1 MTQKEIFENQ
11 SIERNQYTLSIIESE
26 GKNKL
31 IIAGPGTGKTFT
43 FKTLFESKDGAKL
56 ALTFINTLAND
67 LQKELGDIA
76 ESHTFHGYCKK
87 LLHKIPPNGIEQ
99 DFHYFPKLP
108 LLIKKD
114 NEYLEMSLEKFEEA
128 FQTLSENSSLD
139 FYIARANYY
148 NSVSHNDAVYR
159 VLRYFQE
166 NPSSLPVYSQIVV
179 DEYQDFNALEIG
191 FIEEIIKKS
200 PVLIAGDDDQ
210 AIYDFK
216 HASPEGIRQK
226 KAQDDFEFFEL
237 PYCSRCT
244 NVIVDA
250 VSDITSKA
258 ISQGKLQNRVE
269 KKYLCFLPDKSEES
283 KENPQII
290 HAKCS
295 VNRISS
301 PYIGKFI
308 ESEIQQI
315 PQNEIEHANA
325 KKYPSVL
332 IIGPSHYTKQVVDYL
347 SDKFSN
353 FDLPISHSKDLD
365 LIDGY
370 RVLIEDQDSN
380 LGWRVLAGCTQYP
393 DIKTVIQKTY
403 KEGIPIIKLLNN
415 DFIEEHLN
423 FLAILNKIKAELEL
437 SNEEENAIT
446 KITGLGIEDLHS
458 LLQRDFEDD
467 TEETTEST
475 NLKIKVTTI
484 NGSKG
489 LSADYVFILAMNNGD
504 LPKNPQKITD
514 TEICQL
520 LVGIT
525 RARKRCY
532 LISNGSF
539 GAKRGITQSAFIDW
553 IDQSRVQTI
562 EVNAKTLKK

>member
-1 MTQKEIFENQ
+1 MTQKEIFEKQ
-11 SIERNQYTLSIIESE
+11 STERKRYTLSIIESGE
-26 GKNKL
+26 KNKL

-43 FKTLFESKDGAKL
+43 FKTLFESRDGKKL

-114 NEYLEMSLEKFEEA
+114 NEYLEMTFEKFEEA

-159 VLRYFQE
+159 VLKFFQE
-166 NPSSLPVYSQIVV
+166 SPSSLPVYSQIVV
-179 DEYQDFNALEIG
+179 DEYQDFNALEIA

-250 VSDITSKA
+250 VSDVTSKA
-258 ISQGKLQNRVE
+258 ISLGKLQNRVE
-269 KKYLCFLPDKSEES
+269 KKYLCFLPDKLKESED
-283 KENPQII
+283 NPKII

-295 VNRISS
+295 VNRISC

-308 ESEIQQI
+308 ENEIQQI
-315 PQNEIEHANA
+315 PQDEIEHANA

-347 SDKFSN
+347 SDKFTN
-353 FDLPISHSKDLD
+353 FDLPINHSKEIDI
-365 LIDGY
+365 IDGY
-370 RVLIEDQDSN
+370 RVLIEDPSSN
-380 LGWRVLAGCTQYP
+380 LGWRILAECTQYN

-403 KEGIPIIKLLNN
+403 EEDTSMIKLISH
-415 DFIEEHLN
+415 DFIEEHSN
-423 FLAILNKIKAELEL
+423 FLAILNKIKAKQEL
-437 SNEEENAIT
+437 SDDEKTAIT
-446 KITGLGIEDLHS
+446 KITGQGIEDLDS
-458 LLQRDFEDD
+458 LLQKDLEDD
-467 TEETTEST
+467 TEDAIDST
-475 NLKIKVTTI
+475 SLRIKVTTI

-504 LPKNPQKITD
+504 LPKNPQNITD

-532 LISNGSF
+532 LVSNGSF
-539 GAKRGITQSAFIDW
+539 GAKRGITQSVFIDW

-562 EVNAKTLKK
+562 EVSAKTLKK